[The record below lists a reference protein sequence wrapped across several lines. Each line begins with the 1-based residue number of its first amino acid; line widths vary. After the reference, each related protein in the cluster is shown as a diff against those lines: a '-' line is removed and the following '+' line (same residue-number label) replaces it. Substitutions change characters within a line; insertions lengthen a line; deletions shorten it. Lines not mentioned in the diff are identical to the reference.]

1 MPLLPP
7 EPASFPENL
16 LTDPTLLTARPGRWW
31 AVYTKARGEKALARH
46 LRGRSVA
53 HYLPL
58 HRNTWRNKGRTF
70 TSYLP
75 LFPGYVFLHGD
86 DQARVAALESNL
98 ISRVLDVP
106 DQERLVNDLRR
117 VDRMLAAD
125 VPVER
130 ADALVPGQAVEIIAG
145 PFQGLGGTLV
155 RHGNQLRLVVA
166 VTFLQQAV
174 SAEVE
179 GWMVEPVGR
188 SGVAVASG

>member
-7 EPASFPENL
+7 EPACFPENL
-16 LTDPTLLTARPGRWW
+16 LTDPTLLTARSGRWW
-31 AVYTKARGEKALARH
+31 AVYTKAKGEKALARH
-46 LRGRSVA
+46 LRSRAVP

-58 HRNTWRNKGRTF
+58 HRHSWRNKGRTF

-106 DQERLVNDLRR
+106 DQERLANDLRR

-125 VPVER
+125 IPVER
-130 ADALVPGQAVEIIAG
+130 ADALLPGQAVDIIAG
-145 PFQGLGGTLV
+145 PFQGLRGTLV

-179 GWMVEPVGR
+179 GWMVEPVGQA
-188 SGVAVASG
+188 GVAVASG